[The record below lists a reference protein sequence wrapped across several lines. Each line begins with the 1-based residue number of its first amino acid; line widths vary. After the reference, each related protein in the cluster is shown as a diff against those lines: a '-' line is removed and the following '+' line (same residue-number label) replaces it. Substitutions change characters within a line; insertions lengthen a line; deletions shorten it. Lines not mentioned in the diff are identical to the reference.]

1 MARILAR
8 LELRQVLGRAL
19 AIGFFVCVPLAPS
32 AAQPAGVA
40 PPTVAVLPL
49 KNASGD
55 ADQDFFADGITDEI
69 AVALTRVPGLD
80 VVARSSIF
88 RFKEQNHDIAAIGK
102 AVKARYLLDGS
113 ARKVD
118 SRVRISAKL
127 IRADSNAQLWSEDY
141 DTDFANIFDV
151 QGDIAQK
158 IAAAL
163 RVPTGLKPGEKL
175 VRDRAKDLDAY
186 QDFLRAKVLARARGA
201 KPLADAAVVLEKV
214 LAREPDYAPA
224 AALLAYDYALT
235 PLFERSLRTGMPDE
249 ERKVVA
255 RTIPRA
261 EALAKHAT
269 TLDPKAAEGFVSLG
283 YANLVQMKMLAAED
297 AFKKA
302 IVLDPNQA
310 DGMHGYSQF
319 LAAMGRIKESIAMRE
334 HLQDVEQFIINY
346 TADTAEIYWLDGE
359 TDRAIAILQPFAPG
373 RTLELALIQAA
384 TGRYREA
391 AVAVRQIQP
400 TNYLPGMTE
409 AAARMLD
416 SASRAVLPDSLPK
429 LGNLGF
435 VYMHV
440 GAPERVM
447 EFYEDEV
454 RAGYFQPIST
464 TWFWHP
470 SYDAVRKTARFKAF
484 ARDAGLV
491 EYWRARGWPAA
502 CHPVGADDFTCS

>member
-1 MARILAR
+1 MASLKRRQGFGLAVAMG
-8 LELRQVLGRAL
+8 LVL
-19 AIGFFVCVPLAPS
+19 CAPFS
-32 AAQPAGVA
+32 VAAAPAPVTA
-40 PPTVAVLPL
+40 RPTIAVLPFA
-49 KNASGD
+49 NVSGD
-55 ADQDFFADGITDEI
+55 ANQDFFADGITDEV
-69 AVALTRVPGLD
+69 AVALTRVSGLG

-88 RFKEQNHDIAAIGK
+88 RFKEPNHDIGAIGS
-102 AVKARYLLDGS
+102 AVKARYLVDGS

-118 SRVRISAKL
+118 TRVRISAKL
-127 IRADSNAQLWSEDY
+127 IRVDGNAQLWSEDY
-141 DTDFANIFDV
+141 YTEFADIFDI
-151 QGDIAQK
+151 QEDIAEK

-175 VRDRAKDLDAY
+175 VLNRAKNLDAY
-186 QDFLRAKVLARARGA
+186 SDFLRAKVLARARGA
-201 KPLADAAVVLEKV
+201 KPLADAAVVLEQV

-235 PLFERSLRTGMPDE
+235 PLFERFLRTGMPDE
-249 ERKVVA
+249 ERKVAA

-261 EALAKHAT
+261 EALAKRAT
-269 TLDPKAAEGFVSLG
+269 ALDPKAAEGFVGLG

-297 AFKKA
+297 AFKQA
-302 IVLDPNQA
+302 MALDPNQA
-310 DGMHGYSQF
+310 DGLHGYSQF

-346 TADTAEIYWLDGE
+346 TADTAEIYWLDGD

-391 AVAVRQIQP
+391 AVAVRQMP
-400 TNYLPGMTE
+400 ATNYLPGMTE

-416 SASRAVLPDSLPK
+416 SAPAQAASPESLTK

-435 VYMHV
+435 AYMHV

-470 SYDAVRKTARFKAF
+470 SYQAVRKTARFKAF
-484 ARDAGLV
+484 ARDVGLV
-491 EYWRARGWPAA
+491 AYWRARGWPAP
-502 CHPVGADDFTCS
+502 CHPAGANDFTCD